1 MWGDGVMG
9 HGIREALLAA
19 EIGKLTN
26 SLGGGMDKKGGE
38 IGTIWTTILNNFL
51 AWKYENLRIFYSD
64 ICILSQISLKR
75 VLLDVFNADIDVLLT
90 IGASQCS
97 QANLDKH

>member
-1 MWGDGVMG
+1 MWGYGVRG
-9 HGIREALLAA
+9 HGIREALFAA

>member
-1 MWGDGVMG
+1 MG
-9 HGIREALLAA
+9 HGIREALFAA

>member
-1 MWGDGVMG
+1 MG
-9 HGIREALLAA
+9 HGIREALFAA

-90 IGASQCS
+90 IGALQCS
-97 QANLDKH
+97 QANLDKQ

>member
-1 MWGDGVMG
+1 MG
-9 HGIREALLAA
+9 HGIREALFAA

-51 AWKYENLRIFYSD
+51 ARKYENLRIFYSD

-75 VLLDVFNADIDVLLT
+75 VLLDVFNANIDVLLT

>member
-9 HGIREALLAA
+9 HGIREALFAV

>member
-1 MWGDGVMG
+1 MG
-9 HGIREALLAA
+9 HGIREALFAA
-19 EIGKLTN
+19 EIGKLTK

-51 AWKYENLRIFYSD
+51 AWKYENLRIFDSD

>member
-1 MWGDGVMG
+1 MG

-26 SLGGGMDKKGGE
+26 CQVGVMDKKGGE

-51 AWKYENLRIFYSD
+51 A
-64 ICILSQISLKR
+64 
-75 VLLDVFNADIDVLLT
+75 
-90 IGASQCS
+90 
-97 QANLDKH
+97 

>member
-9 HGIREALLAA
+9 LGIREALFAA

-38 IGTIWTTILNNFL
+38 IGTTWTTILNNFL

-90 IGASQCS
+90 TGASQCS

>member
-1 MWGDGVMG
+1 MWGYGVRG
-9 HGIREALLAA
+9 HGIREALFAA

-26 SLGGGMDKKGGE
+26 SLGGGMDKIGGK

-64 ICILSQISLKR
+64 IWILSQISLKR
-75 VLLDVFNADIDVLLT
+75 VLLLRYPTYFMPILMFY
-90 IGASQCS
+90 
-97 QANLDKH
+97 